1 MLGMWAKWQRGSEQI
16 LYLKSTNARFAS
28 GNTNPP
34 FTPVHRHIDLED
46 KALVFTVGPEVPPIA
61 PDTTFVAAE
70 AAHHLRSALNYLVI
84 ELAWIDTRG
93 DIATADKR
101 QEFPFAADPTKW
113 REKRVQKVC
122 LRGLNKRH
130 RAMIQRFQP
139 YRPWP
144 RPAGDPHPAE
154 MLQALTN
161 DDKHHLLLRDAFPR
175 LGTVRPVRMQ
185 RVGYN
190 CRVNSYQLR
199 SMTQRQWVTALMREL
214 KPNTELFRVPLV
226 ITGPNPKIDMDI
238 EGATYVA
245 IGPGLSVV
253 NQLVAI
259 ANMVKRILDLFEPD
273 FDRPIAK
280 RIWRE
285 RPWLVDA
292 LPPPLVSTPAR
303 RLRDIRP

>member
-1 MLGMWAKWQRGSEQI
+1 
-16 LYLKSTNARFAS
+16 
-28 GNTNPP
+28 
-34 FTPVHRHIDLED
+34 
-46 KALVFTVGPEVPPIA
+46 
-61 PDTTFVAAE
+61 
-70 AAHHLRSALNYLVI
+70 
-84 ELAWIDTRG
+84 
-93 DIATADKR
+93 
-101 QEFPFAADPTKW
+101 
-113 REKRVQKVC
+113 
-122 LRGLNKRH
+122 
-130 RAMIQRFQP
+130 MIQRFQP

-253 NQLVAI
+253 N
-259 ANMVKRILDLFEPD
+259 
-273 FDRPIAK
+273 
-280 RIWRE
+280 
-285 RPWLVDA
+285 
-292 LPPPLVSTPAR
+292 SAR
-303 RLRDIRP
+303 CHRQHGQAYPRSLRTRLRPADSQADMERATMARGRAAPAPREYPGAATERHPTVDEASPRHLDSLPSGPYISVSWAQTRLLFAGQICAKSGLIESGMVALLFA